1 MPRQSTQ
8 TTDLLTNAGATGAG
22 VGFGGGK
29 AALAI
34 IAGLGGATVGL
45 EVLGPDG
52 ATWIAVS
59 GASSATSTS
68 QTLDLAAGT
77 YRGTITG
84 GTTPSGVYVRLTGV
98 L

>member
-8 TTDLLTNAGATGAG
+8 TADLLNNAGATGAS

-29 AALAI
+29 AVLAI

-52 ATWIAVS
+52 ATWLPVS
-59 GASSATSTS
+59 GASSAAATAVA
-68 QTLDLAAGT
+68 LDLAAGT
-77 YRGTITG
+77 YRGAVTG
-84 GTTPSGVYVRLTGV
+84 GTTPSGIYVRLTGV
-98 L
+98 F